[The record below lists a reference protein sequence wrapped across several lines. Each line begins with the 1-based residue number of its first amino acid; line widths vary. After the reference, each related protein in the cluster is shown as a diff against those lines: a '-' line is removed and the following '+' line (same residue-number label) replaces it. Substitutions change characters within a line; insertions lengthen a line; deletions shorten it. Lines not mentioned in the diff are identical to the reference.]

1 MVSQKNYRIFAAVF
15 LILVILL
22 GAYFVWSRYFSPEAK
37 RREEAAQNVEKFMKA
52 NADFEAAMRADT
64 YGGKTPQETL
74 DMFIDALK
82 KGDIDLAAKYF
93 ELETNMNDKNYLTR
107 KKWEDALKATEDAG
121 RLEGVIST
129 LEKAKP
135 AGSSMEGLFGFEVK
149 NETDNSV
156 ATDINLHLDKY
167 SNVWKIESM

>member
-1 MVSQKNYRIFAAVF
+1 MNGTQEETGLPMVSQKNYRIFAAVF

-37 RREEAAQNVEKFMKA
+37 RREEATRNVEKFMKA
-52 NADFEAAMRADT
+52 NADFEAVMRADT

-107 KKWEDALKATEDAG
+107 KKWEDGLKATKDAG
-121 RLEGVIST
+121 KIE
-129 LEKAKP
+129 
-135 AGSSMEGLFGFEVK
+135 EVADLLSRAVPDS
-149 NETDNSV
+149 ESV
-156 ATDINLHLDKY
+156 AYEGDFKF
-167 SNVWKIESM
+167 K